1 MEKILIFKNNNSCNY
16 WFKYV
21 INYLKINGFIFKG
34 LLYAK
39 QIWINENILIFK
51 PEYEVDEKF
60 KSGRHYSQYYYDM
73 DEKFEKDF
81 IGNLVEVIYGK
92 EGNVNI

>member
-1 MEKILIFKNNNSCNY
+1 MYE
-16 WFKYV
+16 V
-21 INYLKINGFIFKG
+21 
-34 LLYAK
+34 
-39 QIWINENILIFK
+39 FK
-51 PEYEVDEKF
+51 PEYEVDENF